1 MPAFVTF
8 HDLNPYTARHMQKYL
23 QALPDVAEDVSLAT
37 DKQPLCAQRDTLQ
50 RAASRRALGTPLQ
63 YARLPGLW
71 N

>member
-1 MPAFVTF
+1 
-8 HDLNPYTARHMQKYL
+8 MQEYL
-23 QALPDVAEDVSLAT
+23 QTLLDEAEDPGLAT
-37 DKQPLCAQRDTLQ
+37 DKQPFCGQRDTLQ